1 MKQSDPAS
9 TPTHKKEKKGKESWA
24 KAVWWS
30 TRRCQVCT
38 VKPKRK
44 KKANAYASCHCQSR
58 CLLVVLL
65 PTPVPPATAKLCSAV
80 ARGWGYLFTSPVIQS
95 KYPTHPT
102 PWHWTGCIHVDI
114 FILHLINPPR
124 KPCRFGYSSSTINPA
139 VINART
145 QKNNTNCRL
154 THRKNPTF
162 SGRNGTI

>member
-9 TPTHKKEKKGKESWA
+9 TPTHKKKKGKESWA

-44 KKANAYASCHCQSR
+44 KKGKCI
-58 CLLVVLL
+58 CLLPL
-65 PTPVPPATAKLCSAV
+65 PISLSTTTPNSSTTSYSKAVQCSSAV

-124 KPCRFGYSSSTINPA
+124 KPCRFGYSSTINPA
-139 VINART
+139 VINARM
-145 QKNNTNCRL
+145 QKKLPPHPPKESHLFRT
-154 THRKNPTF
+154 
-162 SGRNGTI
+162 